1 MKDNIYRI
9 EMAKVEIPVPVEKL
23 KSGTKWISY
32 GEKNDYPNYLL
43 SLYNTSPKL
52 QSMASS
58 LAEFIQGNGFDI
70 TNEQIKKFVDN
81 QYNEE
86 DLNEILEKIALDIVV
101 YGAYTLNI
109 IWSRD
114 GKSIAQIK
122 YIDVAKFRFAE
133 EIEYDDE
140 YGCQYGYISK
150 DWTNPRK
157 FIPVKYQMFDG
168 IDKTEKSQI
177 LYVYKYSPSMG
188 YYAAPIWA
196 SVATW
201 AQLDNQVA
209 LFHLNSA
216 LNSYTPNLHINVASG
231 TPEPEEQKR
240 FKNQLDNE
248 YQGANNAS
256 RVILSFS
263 EGQENATSITPINID
278 SSDERF
284 KLQHEHIIQ
293 NMLLSFKSTSPE
305 LMGIMTPAG
314 LSSSPDLEQAL
325 RVYQVKVIDG
335 FQKVIE
341 KSMTWLSSYNG
352 VTEPITINEYK
363 IINSQIIE

>member
-58 LAEFIQGNGFDI
+58 LAEFIQGNGFNID
-70 TNEQIKKFVDN
+70 NEQVKKFIEN

-133 EIEYDDE
+133 EIEYDE
-140 YGCQYGYISK
+140 YGPQYGFICK
-150 DWTNPRK
+150 DWSNVRK
-157 FIPVKYQMFDG
+157 IPPVKYQMFDG

-248 YQGANNAS
+248 YQGANNSS

-263 EGQENATSITPINID
+263 EGQDNATSITPINID
-278 SSDERF
+278 STDERF

-341 KSMTWLSSYNG
+341 KSMSWMASING